1 MLGVYNRT
9 HFELDEFVDLKSFDA
24 IQVSIWKGIA
34 TAKSLANHGYLVS
47 TSLFDKSD
55 LSYEKPFISLI
66 EAYREYLKLDDSD
79 PIKVAGVEIT
89 KLYGNNELATFLKY
103 AYKAHDL
110 GSHYLLWDHFSNW
123 RSFEHQELTL
133 LANHFPELVSWINN
147 LTIFSKIGRAYIIAF
162 DSNGCSHE
170 HRDPV
175 LDPDLDKDAS
185 PEFIHIRPNLKR
197 PFYVYNPETKQKH
210 YINSRVCWWN
220 DKDLH
225 GGDATIEPSYAVRL
239 DGVFTD
245 EFRTK
250 LRTK

>member
-123 RSFEHQELTL
+123 R
-133 LANHFPELVSWINN
+133 
-147 LTIFSKIGRAYIIAF
+147 
-162 DSNGCSHE
+162 HE